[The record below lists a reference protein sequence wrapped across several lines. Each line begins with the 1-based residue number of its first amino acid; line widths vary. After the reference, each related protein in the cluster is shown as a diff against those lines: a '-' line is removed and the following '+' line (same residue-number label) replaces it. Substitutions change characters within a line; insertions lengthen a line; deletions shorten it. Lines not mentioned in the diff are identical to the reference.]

1 MALKPTLLAAAL
13 ILSATATPVLAGDAK
28 PDFAAMKGWEKI
40 DPARL
45 NMQKSDR
52 MLGLFD
58 SLFAEYAYMEGNASA
73 KIEIDAH
80 AARNGYNVLI
90 TELGVA
96 DDSISALRLAASIKP
111 GQGGWRTLNLW
122 RQQQCA
128 RGDMKGKWT
137 SKPCP

>member
-1 MALKPTLLAAAL
+1 MDLKPALLATAL
-13 ILSATATPVLAGDAK
+13 VLSAPIPPLLAGDTN
-28 PDFAAMKGWEKI
+28 PDFATMKGWDKI
-40 DPARL
+40 EPARL

-73 KIEIDAH
+73 KIEISAN

-96 DDSISALRLAASIKP
+96 DDSVSALRIAASIKP
-111 GQGGWRTLNLW
+111 GKDGWRTISLW

-128 RGDMKGKWT
+128 RGEMKGEWT